1 MWYFSGERLNSSLSL
16 YLKVVIEISSLR
28 MDWGSLFQ
36 RERYIY
42 IYIYIYYFRIFIVR
56 TDRKYVCLH
65 ITCPILR
72 NNLDDSIRRYHI
84 SIHLKEL

>member
-36 RERYIY
+36 RVAPLQLNRLLP
-42 IYIYIYYFRIFIVR
+42 YFRSRVVGMSSLNKYANTTLNVLRYDIFWCIM
-56 TDRKYVCLH
+56 
-65 ITCPILR
+65 
-72 NNLDDSIRRYHI
+72 I
-84 SIHLKEL
+84 STL

>member
-36 RERYIY
+36 RVAPLQLNRLSQLSVSGL
-42 IYIYIYYFRIFIVR
+42 FV
-56 TDRKYVCLH
+56 K
-65 ITCPILR
+65 
-72 NNLDDSIRRYHI
+72 
-84 SIHLKEL
+84 